1 MVVVVVAV
9 VVVVVH
15 VVLIMVVLLWLGA
28 TSGAYHQAPQHPDLD
43 ASVEA
48 NLTSPF
54 ANTMAVITQMC
65 SCMTIRTQVLEKR
78 GSEKQ
83 QQQQQQK
90 VMRAKPGSKYRLF
103 IMTLCKLPTLAR

>member
-103 IMTLCKLPTLAR
+103 IMTLCTLPTLAR